1 MLTVN
6 LLPHEYK
13 KELNQKIILAVIKN
27 IVGLIFAAIMFIA
40 IILLLA
46 KTVSINN
53 FNNAVEQAT
62 LLTKEYGGFN
72 QEIRQINERIA
83 TAHQIQKNYIIWSD
97 FFKKIIPLVPNEIT
111 LTYLA
116 ASEPGKAVSMRGAA
130 LTRDSL
136 LTLKSNLEASGLF
149 TKVEIPISYFLSR
162 QNINFELSLATK
174 PEAFKQ

>member
-1 MLTVN
+1 MLTIN
-6 LLPHEYK
+6 LLPQEYK
-13 KELNQKIILAVIKN
+13 KKLNQKIILSVIKN
-27 IVGLIFAAIMFIA
+27 IVGLVFAAVIFIA

-53 FNNAVEQAT
+53 FNNAVEQAA

-72 QEIRQINERIA
+72 QQIRRINEQIT
-83 TAHQIQKNYIIWSD
+83 TARQIQKNYIIWSD
-97 FFKKIIPLVPNEIT
+97 SFKKIIPLVPNEIS
-111 LTYLA
+111 LTYLSV
-116 ASEPGKAVSMRGAA
+116 SEPGKAVSMRGMA

-136 LTLKSNLEASGLF
+136 LRLKSNLEGSGLF

-174 PEAFKQ
+174 NDAFK